1 MDGLPDGRADGWTD
15 GRAGRQGISQVYK
28 PIQPSESRRRCDDL
42 SRLGALVTCTLIA
55 VHHHTYHGHPGE
67 RAVGIEAA
75 SIQAG
80 SSLTQRALHIEPTT
94 GGSARLKCRAHV
106 SKKSLHLLLVGG
118 SQRLPVIGW
127 LAESVGWLAAIFCF
141 SSSQPGPPSTT
152 CSFPEGLKVSAA
164 SGLSKASLA
173 CNRGLR

>member
-55 VHHHTYHGHPGE
+55 VHHTYHGHPGE

-94 GGSARLKCRAHV
+94 GGSARLKCRAQCQQKV
-106 SKKSLHLLLVGG
+106 SPSIACWWQPAVASDWLAGRECRLVGCDFLFFF
-118 SQRLPVIGW
+118 LPTRPALDHVFI
-127 LAESVGWLAAIFCF
+127 SRRV
-141 SSSQPGPPSTT
+141 
-152 CSFPEGLKVSAA
+152 EGKRCERV
-164 SGLSKASLA
+164 K
-173 CNRGLR
+173 